1 MNAHQSGDTRFLMG
15 NEAIARG
22 VIEAGCTLAA
32 AYPGTPSSEVLE
44 SLVRWKRELNHPIY
58 LEWSV
63 NEKIAFE
70 VAYGA
75 SLAGGRAVAVMK
87 MVGLNVASDPFLSAA
102 YLGVRGGLVVVCAD
116 DPGPHSSQTEQDS
129 RFFAWFA
136 KVPVLDPGTPAE
148 AREMTLQA
156 FELSE
161 KYEVPVLLRPCL
173 RVCHARQNVTLG
185 TPSGPADVGPFKK
198 DWTRWA
204 AIPRFRLVLHGKL
217 NEKLRTIREEEPAAR
232 PVLISGSNMEAPSAG
247 RASGERSA
255 ASTASAENP
264 RNSVAVITSGS
275 VSSHVMDVAAEDTR
289 FSGIDLYKV
298 NLPFP
303 AKADALQAIIDT
315 HDRTLV
321 IEETYPVLELQVL
334 DRRKLS
340 GRLSGDV
347 PSEGELVPEIVED
360 LLDRLMGREP
370 VPRQAPTIKARR
382 PSLCPGC
389 PHRPSFYA
397 IRTVFEKAVYSG
409 DIGCYTLGINM
420 GAVDT
425 CLCMGA
431 SIGMAGGLA
440 RAPMPGADPRVVATI
455 GDSTFYHAGVPAL
468 INAVHT
474 RAPFVLV
481 IMDNSFTAMTG
492 GQPTPG
498 DDFLV
503 DGSPA
508 VPVDMERLIRGCGVD
523 FLEVVDPYQGEATQE
538 ALRRAKSYTFDERKG
553 VSVVITR
560 RPCVRKPNVSLSAT
574 RFEVGDGCDRCMTCI
589 RDLECPAFT
598 YRKEEKRVEINGDV
612 CVGCGFCVQVC
623 PAQAIRAKGV

>member
-1 MNAHQSGDTRFLMG
+1 MYAQHSIESRFLMG

-22 VIEAGCTLAA
+22 VIEAGCTVAA

-44 SLVRWKRELNHPIY
+44 SLVRWKEELGHPIY
-58 LEWSV
+58 LEWSI
-63 NEKIAFE
+63 NEKVAFE
-70 VAYGA
+70 IAYGA
-75 SLAGGRAVAVMK
+75 SLAGARAVAIMK
-87 MVGLNVASDPFLSAA
+87 MVGLNVAADPFLSAA

-136 KVPVLDPGTPAE
+136 KVPVFDPATPAQ
-148 AREMTLQA
+148 AREMALEA

-173 RVCHARQNVTLG
+173 RVCHARQNVMLG
-185 TPSGPADVGPFKK
+185 KPREPADVGPFKK

-217 NEKLRTIREEEPAAR
+217 NEKLRCIRETESGATPRLVIPEYDHASSSVEPSPAC
-232 PVLISGSNMEAPSAG
+232 ED
-247 RASGERSA
+247 
-255 ASTASAENP
+255 TANQP
-264 RNSVAVITSGS
+264 KPWAVITSGS
-275 VSSHVMDVAAEDTR
+275 VASHVIDVVREEPR
-289 FSGIDLYKV
+289 FKSIQVYQV
-298 NLPFP
+298 HIPFP
-303 AKADALQAIIDT
+303 AQSAALQEIVDS
-315 HDRTLV
+315 HERTLV
-321 IEETYPVLELQVL
+321 VEETYPVLELQVKN
-334 DRRKLS
+334 RTKLL

-347 PSEGELVPEIVED
+347 PSEGELVPEVVEE
-360 LLDRLMGREP
+360 LLDKLIGREP
-370 VPRQAPTIKARR
+370 LRREPPSIKARR

-389 PHRPSFYA
+389 PHRPAFYA
-397 IRTVFEKAVYSG
+397 IRKVFDKAVYSG

-431 SIGMAGGLA
+431 SLGMAGGLA
-440 RAPMPGADPRVVATI
+440 RGGLAEAAPHVVATI

-474 RAPFVLV
+474 RSPFVVV
-481 IMDNSFTAMTG
+481 IMDNSVTAMTG

-498 DDFLV
+498 DVHLA

-508 VPVDMERLIRGCGVD
+508 VPVDMERLIRGCGVE
-523 FLEVVDPYQGEATQE
+523 FLEVVDPYDGAATQE
-538 ALRRAKSYTFDERKG
+538 ALRRAKCYTFDERRG

-560 RPCVRKPNVSLSAT
+560 RPCVRKPNVVLPSQ
-574 RFEVGDGCDRCMTCI
+574 RFQVGDTCDRCMTCM
-589 RDLECPAFT
+589 RDLECPAFL
-598 YRKEEKRVEINGDV
+598 YRKQEKRVEISTDL
-612 CVGCGFCVQVC
+612 CAGCGFCVQIC
-623 PAQAIRAKGV
+623 PSQAIHAKEG